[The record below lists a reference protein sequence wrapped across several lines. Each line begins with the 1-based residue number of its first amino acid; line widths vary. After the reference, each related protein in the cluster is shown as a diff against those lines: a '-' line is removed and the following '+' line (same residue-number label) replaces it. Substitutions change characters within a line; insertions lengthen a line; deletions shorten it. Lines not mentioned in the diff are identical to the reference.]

1 MEIYH
6 LKYPDHLTVPEEEYA
21 LAIGFFDGLHRGHQ
35 AVIEE
40 AVSIAKK
47 RGLTSAV
54 MTFDPHP
61 RHLFNKEQR
70 QLPYITTFEEKVK
83 QLRKM
88 GVDAVFFVTFD
99 WELAALQP
107 SAFIDTFIRR
117 MNVRHVVAG
126 FDFTFGAKGE
136 GTMHDMER
144 LSEGQYETTTIE
156 KVSCDGE
163 KVSSTRIRQA
173 VHDGDMM
180 LAKALLGRFYK
191 VKGTVVS
198 GAARGRTIGFPT
210 ANIEVEPSV
219 VLPSKGVYAV
229 LFKVDGATYKGV
241 CNVGVAAW
249 LAALGCPGASGP
261 QVLAHRHLRGG
272 RCLGDQV
279 RGACAALGWRHPA
292 AAHGSRH
299 PRTGASARRPADP
312 QCHGRG
318 RRLCHAQP

>member
-180 LAKALLGRFYK
+180 FAKALLGRFYK

-241 CNVGVAAW
+241 CNVGVVPTFTDGEQGMTIEVHILHFDEMIYGKTIEIEWVERLRDEQKFDSIEALIVQITNDKEKADDLLTKW
-249 LAALGCPGASGP
+249 L
-261 QVLAHRHLRGG
+261 Q
-272 RCLGDQV
+272 
-279 RGACAALGWRHPA
+279 
-292 AAHGSRH
+292 
-299 PRTGASARRPADP
+299 
-312 QCHGRG
+312 
-318 RRLCHAQP
+318 